1 MEEEVVKNTPIE
13 ENAPQTEEQQP
24 KMKKKSLFSRI
35 FIPLLVIFVIVPSCL
50 IGLTYA
56 LFYDPTHTNIPV
68 REYYP
73 TEEVIND
80 VLVHSLDNTVAD
92 KEMRI
97 RLTEDAINQVFHNVI
112 EEAGS
117 SVQGVNNFYVRIT
130 KNQYVF
136 VFELDFNGWFQT
148 RAFFYTHLK
157 VTSEKVI
164 FQIDNVKVGRVGK
177 LNYMT
182 KVFAAGDKL
191 PDVSKIL
198 RDHGFHM
205 TFDLYNLAFIYP
217 IDKLVEDLGSHSGGG
232 TSEYLILLKEMLLNH
247 NFVELY
253 PYKEK
258 AIEADLSLYNM
269 RPDETLYNIEGYQ
282 MPQGYLNF
290 IMANAVTKTKNYL
303 EANTITSNDAEAVF
317 NYYVQG
323 YDHLSSM
330 QKDKVNPYLGV
341 ISDATD
347 TYNYSIPDDEHLD
360 NIVTDQLSAYFPGDS
375 HIEASITTNQVD
387 RALSEADN
395 IGQSTL
401 FKAKSEAYEFTC
413 NYVTFDRFTSIVDS
427 VNQSLFLTVSV
438 NFNGYDIGITL
449 KTTLS
454 SDSSYGVAKFHI
466 DGFYLGNDMMS
477 NDAFDQFVSLL
488 SSAVSSE
495 SFGGTISIVDE
506 GDEKFLVFDIKD
518 MLNGAG
524 ITEAEGYSTTFQV
537 LNQTATT
544 PGTLKF
550 VAEK

>member
-1 MEEEVVKNTPIE
+1 MEEEVVENTPIE

-24 KMKKKSLFSRI
+24 KTKKKSLFSRI

-258 AIEADLSLYNM
+258 AIEADLLLYNM

-537 LNQTATT
+537 LNQT
-544 PGTLKF
+544 
-550 VAEK
+550 

>member
-1 MEEEVVKNTPIE
+1 MAEEAVENIPQENT
-13 ENAPQTEEQQP
+13 PQTEEP
-24 KMKKKSLFSRI
+24 KKKKKSLFSRV
-35 FIPLLVIFVIVPSCL
+35 FIPLLVIFVIVPCCL

-56 LFYDPTHTNIPV
+56 LFYDPTHTNIPF

-80 VLVHSLDNTVAD
+80 VVVHSLDNTVAEE
-92 KEMRI
+92 EMRI
-97 RLTEDAINQVFHNVI
+97 RLTEDAINQVFHNVL

-117 SVQGVNNFYVRIT
+117 SVQGVKNFYVRIT

-157 VTSEKVI
+157 ITDEKVI

-177 LNYMT
+177 LNYIT
-182 KVFAAGDKL
+182 KVFAAGGKL

-198 RDHGFHM
+198 QDHGFHM

-217 IDKLVEDLGSHSGGG
+217 IDKLVEDLGSHTGGG
-232 TSEYLILLKEMLLNH
+232 TTEYLILLKEMLLNH

-253 PYKEK
+253 PYKDK
-258 AIEADLSLYNM
+258 AIEADLLLYNM
-269 RPDETLYNIEGYQ
+269 RPDDALYHIEGYQ
-282 MPQGYLNF
+282 MPQGYLDS
-290 IMANAVTKTKNYL
+290 IMANAVSKTKYYL
-303 EANTITSNDAEAVF
+303 ETDAITSNDAEAVF

-323 YDHLSSM
+323 YDHLSTM
-330 QKDKVNPYLGV
+330 QKDKVNPYLST
-341 ISDATD
+341 IDPATG
-347 TYNYSIPDDEHLD
+347 TYDYSIPDDEHLD
-360 NIVTDQLSAYFPGDS
+360 TIVTNQLSAYFPGDS
-375 HIEASITTNQVD
+375 HIEASLTTNQVD

-401 FKAKSEAYEFTC
+401 FKSKSETYEHTC
-413 NYVTFDRFTSIVDS
+413 NYITFDRFTSVVDS
-427 VNQSLFLTVSV
+427 VDQSLFLTVSV

-449 KTTLS
+449 KTTLT

-466 DGFYLGNDMMS
+466 DDFYLGNDVMS
-477 NDAFDQFVSLL
+477 SEAFDQLASLL
-488 SSAVSSE
+488 SSAISSPA
-495 SFGGTISIVDE
+495 FGGTISIVDE
-506 GDEKFLVFDIKD
+506 GDDKFLVFNIKD
-518 MLNGAG
+518 MLNNAG
-524 ITEAEGYSTTFQV
+524 ITEAGGYSTTFQI

-550 VAEK
+550 IAEK